1 MRCKDVQLVMEVG
14 KEPISSLC
22 FNSGIYILFFFF
34 FFLKILIYWVLISLV
49 QFIIDFFNTVY
60 IGDMF
65 GV

>member
-14 KEPISSLC
+14 KEPISSLY
-22 FNSGIYILFFFF
+22 FNSGIYILFF

>member
-1 MRCKDVQLVMEVG
+1 MQRCAACNGSWEGTHFFIMFQFRYL
-14 KEPISSLC
+14 
-22 FNSGIYILFFFF
+22 YIVFFF

>member
-14 KEPISSLC
+14 KEAISSLC
-22 FNSGIYILFFFF
+22 FKSGIYILLFIYLSFF
-34 FFLKILIYWVLISLV
+34 LIYWVLISLV

-65 GV
+65 GI

>member
-14 KEPISSLC
+14 KEPISSLY
-22 FNSGIYILFFFF
+22 FNSGIYIFFF